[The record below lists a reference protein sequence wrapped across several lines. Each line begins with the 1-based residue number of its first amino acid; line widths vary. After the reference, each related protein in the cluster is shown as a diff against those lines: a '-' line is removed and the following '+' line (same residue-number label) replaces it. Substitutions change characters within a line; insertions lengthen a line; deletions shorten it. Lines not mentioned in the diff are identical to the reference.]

1 MATSIKARVDVSVS
15 PYMEITGAGGNQP
28 DITTGLTSA
37 TFPTGYFGGGSY
49 LATIDNDNDVEAVA
63 CHQTLESN
71 AGSTYTQLKA
81 ENDNGVLI
89 IKHSGFTS
97 SAKSTAAD
105 AGSSVSVYVRIAS
118 TTNYAKVCSLSVAN
132 KDVFVIPFTSN
143 GAKQYY
149 VQNDNATAS
158 KPAYLEAFLIHS
170 EE

>member
-1 MATSIKARVDVSVS
+1 MATTVKARVDVSVS

-49 LATIDNDNDVEAVA
+49 LATIDDDNNVQAVA
-63 CHQTLESN
+63 CHQTLASD
-71 AGSTYTQLKA
+71 AGTTYTQLTS
-81 ENDNGVLI
+81 ETHDGVLI

-97 SAKSTAAD
+97 NAKDTAAD
-105 AGSSVSVYVRIAS
+105 ASSSVSVYVRIADS
-118 TTNYAKVCSLSVAN
+118 SNYAKVCSLSVAN
-132 KDVFVIPFTSN
+132 KDVFVIPYTSN

-149 VQNDNATAS
+149 VQNDNSTAS
-158 KPAYLEAFLIHS
+158 KPAYVEAFLIHN